1 MCIPRQALLGG
12 LLSRISREGHRPSPD
27 ELRSLLAAGLS
38 ATEIADALRRLGTDE
53 AMDGLVQL
61 ETLVGGGPGRG
72 DR

>member
-12 LLSRISREGHRPSPD
+12 LLNRIGRERYRPSLD

-38 ATEIADALRRLGTDE
+38 PDEIVDALRRLGTDE
-53 AMDGLVQL
+53 AMDCLGQL
-61 ETLVGGGPGRG
+61 ETLVGGRPDRG